1 MRVAALALVVA
12 AATSGCGHSGR
23 HAAAGG
29 ERQRLERAIAAGHIT
44 GAGPFGRGAAVRCR
58 PDPTVPTLVMGAGS
72 VDVFQ
77 CRVGDVAN
85 LQFLSC
91 QLVPGQPQPLC
102 AVDGAPQDVRIFT
115 TPALEAAP
123 KDVTW
128 KCEDQDDA
136 GRDIGPVFIS
146 LLRRPDYPA
155 EQTEWMT
162 RAQAKAVARAHHTNL
177 GIDC

>member
-1 MRVAALALVVA
+1 VIAA
-12 AATSGCGHSGR
+12 AATGCGHPGR
-23 HAAAGG
+23 KAAAGG
-29 ERQRLERAIAAGHIT
+29 ERQRLERTIAAGRVD
-44 GAGPFGRGAAVRCR
+44 GAGSVGRGANVLCR
-58 PDPTVPTLVMGAGS
+58 PDPTVPMLGS
-72 VDVFQ
+72 VHVFQ
-77 CRVGDVAN
+77 CRVGDGAD

-91 QLVPGQPQPLC
+91 QLVPGQAQPLC
-102 AVDGAPQDVRIFT
+102 VIDGAPEGVRIFT
-115 TPALEAAP
+115 TPELEAAP

-146 LLRRPDYPA
+146 LLNRPDYPA

-162 RAQAKAVARAHHTNL
+162 RAQARAVARAHHTRL